1 MPQKEAI
8 IDFFQRFEVSQQRY
22 NVNIVQR
29 ILMESWYIVIV
40 VDEMQLEQKLQH
52 YFFEVRLVHTLIFGL
67 MLQILIVRQL
77 LYLHYLVEHVL
88 KFLPCFVHLF
98 VYINRDVLIWLR
110 YFLKVYSFTLSGR
123 SVSAITLLGIMNL
136 SLCWII
142 LPVGILLSL
151 PYINM
156 TVLQSIARPLQ
167 KICRNE
173 LLNIPHIYMHIY
185 HLLSTPKH
193 ISMLSTTHTHCQ
205 FGCFS

>member
-22 NVNIVQR
+22 NVNIVER

-110 YFLKVYSFTLSGR
+110 YFLKVNSF
-123 SVSAITLLGIMNL
+123 
-136 SLCWII
+136 W
-142 LPVGILLSL
+142 
-151 PYINM
+151 
-156 TVLQSIARPLQ
+156 
-167 KICRNE
+167 KICKCYYSIRYYE
-173 LLNIPHIYMHIY
+173 FIP
-185 HLLSTPKH
+185 
-193 ISMLSTTHTHCQ
+193 MLSNFASWDIIIVAFFTNINE
-205 FGCFS
+205 SSRI